1 MVGVRTGKIAV
12 SFAVF
17 NILMLVSRTAVT
29 FQVPVLTKFVE
40 HSSGTSDLL
49 SIFNLIIIISGVATV
64 FGAFLIISGVILAF
78 LKGEPR
84 NVATLIISGCG
95 LLGVGY
101 LAEKINPGGGE

>member
-1 MVGVRTGKIAV
+1 MKKFIGWV
-12 SFAVF
+12 SVVF
-17 NILMLVSRTAVT
+17 SDQNGEASSKR
-29 FQVPVLTKFVE
+29 VL
-40 HSSGTSDLL
+40 
-49 SIFNLIIIISGVATV
+49 
-64 FGAFLIISGVILAF
+64 GAFLIISGVILAF